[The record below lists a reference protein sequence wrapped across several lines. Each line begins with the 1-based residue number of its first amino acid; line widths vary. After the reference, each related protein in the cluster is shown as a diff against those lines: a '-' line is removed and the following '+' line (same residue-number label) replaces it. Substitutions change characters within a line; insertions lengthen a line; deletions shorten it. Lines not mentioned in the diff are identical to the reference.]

1 MRVDPHSSKAYVFLM
16 TVEAVWLVVAGLG
29 LCGGCVALVPQP
41 ECGIILCTAAVFLLR
56 PAVGFR
62 WPLGVKHS
70 GVTQL
75 CLSMFTTADHEPLLG
90 CCTVQKRWPDF
101 LWLERDRKWMRKQ
114 MESQQW
120 GSERRCCSYLLHCCV
135 TLLSV
140 MHFEHS
146 ELLIVHAGVLSAV
159 CNILSLS
166 ALNVV
171 FLIRLFS
178 VVAMKRLESFQLCC
192 VDNKSPTSQCVDLTW
207 YLFSSVKFNTG
218 FCSHV
223 WHSSHG
229 VQSCLCTFSPFRLD

>member
-29 LCGGCVALVPQP
+29 VCGGCVALVPHP

-75 CLSMFTTADHEPLLG
+75 CLNMFTTADHEPLLG
-90 CCTVQKRWPDF
+90 
-101 LWLERDRKWMRKQ
+101 
-114 MESQQW
+114 
-120 GSERRCCSYLLHCCV
+120 LLHCSEALAWLPV
-135 TLLSV
+135 AGAGQEVDEEADGKSAMRIWKTVLFLSLLSV

-229 VQSCLCTFSPFRLD
+229 VQSCLCTFSPFRFD